1 MKAAVCASSLLIA
14 LLIAPVAS
22 AQHGWSEGG
31 YYETRGASGVTC
43 GPVYTVY
50 AGTDARGY
58 PIRRALQDCQ
68 RRDWYSWYGT
78 RTGYRWA
85 YNGYRYDWVSFYD
98 TRTWWSF
105 TWYNYTR
112 SL

>member
-1 MKAAVCASSLLIA
+1 MRSAVRTASFLVA
-14 LLIAPVAS
+14 LLMAPAAL
-22 AQHGWSEGG
+22 AQHGWSEGR
-31 YYETRGASGVTC
+31 YYETRGASGVSC

-50 AGTDARGY
+50 AGVNAWGY
-58 PIRRALQDCQ
+58 PIYRPLQDCQ
-68 RRDWYSWYGT
+68 RRDWYSWNGT

-85 YNGYRYDWVSFYD
+85 YNGYRYAWVSFND